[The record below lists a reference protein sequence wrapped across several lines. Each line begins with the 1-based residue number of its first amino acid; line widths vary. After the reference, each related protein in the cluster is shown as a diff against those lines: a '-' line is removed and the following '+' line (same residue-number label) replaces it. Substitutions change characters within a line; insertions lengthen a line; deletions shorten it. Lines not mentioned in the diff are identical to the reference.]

1 MIRRP
6 RVSER
11 PSDEDVSHYQG
22 NTVLVEC
29 TQLWTAPASLDR
41 SRFCGTTPYL
51 YGACDVLWREE
62 RQG

>member
-1 MIRRP
+1 MTHRH

-11 PSDEDVSHYQG
+11 LSDEHVFHYQG

-29 TQLWTAPASLDR
+29 TQMWTAPASLDR